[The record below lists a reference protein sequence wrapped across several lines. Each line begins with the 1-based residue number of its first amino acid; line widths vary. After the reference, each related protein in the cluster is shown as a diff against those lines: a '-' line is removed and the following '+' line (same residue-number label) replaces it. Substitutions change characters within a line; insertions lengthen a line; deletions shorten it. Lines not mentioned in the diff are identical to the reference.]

1 MSDIRNFAAQKHDFY
16 RIMRKILLCLFSLLL
31 MIPAIA
37 QQSQETK
44 RINRAVIYP
53 EFRHAKILQT
63 FGRYVMGDVN
73 IYVKDAS
80 LLFID
85 KDKTVRQVA
94 NKNIIGVQFDDTTK
108 YLRVDDTAMGLVLA
122 ESKSNALLCVTV
134 LDEEKHKTETL
145 SFADIDLGT
154 TNVLVELNT
163 DNEGRLGVPLK
174 DTFYFSIKGRIVQAN
189 ETNLKK
195 EIRPEMKKEFR
206 ELMEDRWWSWKDP
219 NNLKDILR
227 FLP

>member
-1 MSDIRNFAAQKHDFY
+1 MWKFY
-16 RIMRKILLCLFSLLL
+16 
-31 MIPAIA
+31 
-37 QQSQETK
+37 
-44 RINRAVIYP
+44 
-53 EFRHAKILQT
+53 
-63 FGRYVMGDVN
+63 
-73 IYVKDAS
+73 
-80 LLFID
+80 
-85 KDKTVRQVA
+85 
-94 NKNIIGVQFDDTTK
+94 
-108 YLRVDDTAMGLVLA
+108 
-122 ESKSNALLCVTV
+122 
-134 LDEEKHKTETL
+134 
-145 SFADIDLGT
+145 
-154 TNVLVELNT
+154 